1 LWGEKDAMI
10 PIANSADYLDAI
22 PNAKLVRLPDL
33 GHVPQ
38 EELPG
43 PTLDIVSKFL
53 AS

>member
-1 LWGEKDAMI
+1 MI
-10 PIANSADYLDAI
+10 PISNAADYLAAI
-22 PNAKLVRLPDL
+22 PTARLVKLQDV